1 MSRIISRTCKN
12 LSQSEAE
19 FIRSEFAGLR
29 AEIDRRSGEQFLYL
43 SLSVT
48 AAGALAAIA
57 LNPESGAGRE
67 RILLIVPFLSSI
79 LGFLWLDHDR
89 TILAIGSY
97 IGNQLWPSDLPSF
110 EREKPRYRG
119 KPSRFF
125 LGFLTPTVLAFLAPA
140 VFSLERTSSLRQ
152 DPMWI
157 GGLTFLMVYVGTA
170 LYGVWS
176 RHLAR

>member
-1 MSRIISRTCKN
+1 MSRDCAT
-12 LSQSEAE
+12 LTQTEGE
-19 FIRSEFAGLR
+19 FIRSEFTALR
-29 AEIDRRSGEQFLYL
+29 TEIDRRSSEQFLYL

-48 AAGALAAIA
+48 AAGALAAVA
-57 LNPESGAGRE
+57 LGDKGEAGKE
-67 RILLIVPFLSSI
+67 WILLIVPFLSSI

-97 IGNQLWPSDLPSF
+97 IAEHLWPSDLPSF

-119 KPSRFF
+119 KPSRFV

-140 VFSLERTSSLRQ
+140 VFSLIWTCSMYREPL
-152 DPMWI
+152 WI
-157 GGLTFLMVYVGTA
+157 GGCLFLVVFVIAA
-170 LYGVWS
+170 LRGVWS